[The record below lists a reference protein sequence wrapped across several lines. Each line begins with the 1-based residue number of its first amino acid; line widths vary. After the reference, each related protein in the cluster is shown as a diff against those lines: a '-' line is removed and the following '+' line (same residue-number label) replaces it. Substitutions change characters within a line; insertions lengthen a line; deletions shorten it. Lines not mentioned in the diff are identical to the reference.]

1 MKSIPPIDI
10 PHTIQLIENFIRTRV
25 SESGRNGVVIGVSG
39 GLDSTVIASIAVRSL
54 GPKRVNAFFYPSL
67 TTPSDDLGDVK
78 ELCSILGVKLTII
91 DIQNIIQSFSAAIE
105 KPEDKMALEW
115 MNLKPRIRQTI
126 WYFYANKLN
135 CLVCGS
141 SNKSELMIGY
151 YTKFGDGAADILPIG
166 DVYKTHVYQIAECL
180 ELPQKILE
188 KSPSAGLFEGQTDES
203 EIGMTYTKLD
213 SILFGLELFRTD
225 EEIADRLEIPISEIK
240 KVRSM
245 IYRSEHKRRGPI
257 IFKLGVRSPNIDWR
271 IPLVEPRE
279 Y

>member
-25 SESGRNGVVIGVSG
+25 SEAGTNGVVIGVSG
-39 GLDSTVIASIAVRSL
+39 GLDSSVVASIAVRSL
-54 GPKRVNAFFYPSL
+54 GPEKVNTFFYPSS

-78 ELCSILGVKLTII
+78 ELCSILGVKLKIV
-91 DIQNIIQSFSAAIE
+91 DIQNIIQSFSTALE
-105 KPEDKMALEW
+105 EPEDKNALEW

-166 DVYKTHVYQIAECL
+166 DIYKTHVYQIAEFL
-180 ELPQKILE
+180 ELPPKILE
-188 KSPSAGLFEGQTDES
+188 KPPSAGLFEGQTDES

-257 IFKLGVRSPNIDWR
+257 IFKLGVRTPNADWR
-271 IPLVEPRE
+271 IPLVEPRD

>member
-1 MKSIPPIDI
+1 MKCIPPIDI

-25 SESGRNGVVIGVSG
+25 SESGVNGVVIGVSG
-39 GLDSTVIASIAVRSL
+39 GLDSAVIASIAVRSL
-54 GPKRVNAFFYPSL
+54 GSKKVNTFFYPSS

-78 ELCSILGVKLTII
+78 ELCSNLGVKLTII

-105 KPEDKMALEW
+105 KPEDKNALEW

-166 DVYKTHVYQIAECL
+166 DVYKTHVYNIAEFL
-180 ELPQKILE
+180 EVPTKIL
-188 KSPSAGLFEGQTDES
+188 KKMPSAGLFEGQTDES

-213 SILFGLELFRTD
+213 SILYGLELFRTD
-225 EEIADRLEIPISEIK
+225 EEIADRIGIPISEVK
-240 KVRSM
+240 KIRSM

-257 IFKLGVRSPNIDWR
+257 IFKLGVRTPNIDWR
-271 IPLVEPRE
+271 IPLVEPRN

>member
-1 MKSIPPIDI
+1 MKSIPPIDV

-54 GPKRVNAFFYPSL
+54 GPEKVNAFFYPSL

-166 DVYKTHVYQIAECL
+166 DVYKTHVYQIAEFL
-180 ELPQKILE
+180 ELPQKILV

-257 IFKLGVRSPNIDWR
+257 IFKLGVRTPNIDWR
-271 IPLVEPRE
+271 IPLVEPRD

>member
-1 MKSIPPIDI
+1 MKSIPPIDS
-10 PHTIQLIENFIRTRV
+10 PHTIRLIENFIRTRV
-25 SESGRNGVVIGVSG
+25 SESGVDGVVIGVSG
-39 GLDSTVIASIAVRSL
+39 GVDSAVITSIAVRAL
-54 GPKRVNAFFYPSL
+54 GPEKINAFFYPSL

-91 DIQNIIQSFSAAIE
+91 DIQNIIQSFSDAIG
-105 KPEDKMALEW
+105 KPEDNDALEW
-115 MNLKPRIRQTI
+115 MNLKPRIRQSI
-126 WYFYANKLN
+126 WYFFANKLD

-166 DVYKTHVYQIAECL
+166 DVYKTHVYQLAEFL
-180 ELPQKILE
+180 ELPEKFLE

-225 EEIADRLEIPISEIK
+225 EEIADRLVIPISEVK

-245 IYRSEHKRRGPI
+245 IYKSEHKRRGPI
-257 IFKLGVRSPNIDWR
+257 IFKLGVRTPNFDWR
-271 IPLVEPRE
+271 IPLVEPRD

>member
-25 SESGRNGVVIGVSG
+25 SESGLNGVVIGVSG
-39 GLDSTVIASIAVRSL
+39 GVDSTVIASIAVRAL
-54 GPKRVNAFFYPSL
+54 GPKKVKVFFYPSL

-78 ELCSILGVKLTII
+78 EICSILGVKLTII

-166 DVYKTHVYQIAECL
+166 DVYKTHVYQIAEFL

-213 SILFGLELFRTD
+213 NILLGLELFRTD

-257 IFKLGVRSPNIDWR
+257 ILKLGVRTPNSDWR
-271 IPLVEPRE
+271 IPLVEPRD